1 MRGTFA
7 VDTPC
12 TAGGFAPEGE
22 LSAGAVAFSVEGA
35 PAAVWASSVDG
46 LPLRD
51 SARILVSHVTD
62 AKNTGARFDDAGCRV
77 WLDYG
82 TTPALVRRG
91 SASVR
96 VAVAPGAWTVWR
108 LSSTGR
114 RIQAV
119 PSSFDPASGTLSFV
133 ARTDFDPASATLCY
147 ELARDGR

>member
-1 MRGTFA
+1 M
-7 VDTPC
+7 P
-12 TAGGFAPEGE
+12 
-22 LSAGAVAFSVEGA
+22 
-35 PAAVWASSVDG
+35 
-46 LPLRD
+46 
-51 SARILVSHVTD
+51 HVTD

-108 LSSTGR
+108 LSSAGR
-114 RIQAV
+114 RIAPV

-133 ARTDFDPASATLCY
+133 VRTDYDPASATLCY
-147 ELARDGR
+147 ELARD